1 MRSGEARRNTGAF
14 FCTEKGPGDDAS
26 FSVSLFD
33 RVPVRIIRRNRR
45 ILHSGV
51 IFMPDHKKAVN
62 DRDDGMPFLRL
73 EPEKRMCPI
82 VDPVSIY
89 KYPLATSEEM
99 GFRVLDNFPEEHIQ

>member
-1 MRSGEARRNTGAF
+1 
-14 FCTEKGPGDDAS
+14 
-26 FSVSLFD
+26 
-33 RVPVRIIRRNRR
+33 
-45 ILHSGV
+45 
-51 IFMPDHKKAVN
+51 MPDHKKAVN

-99 GFRVLDNFPEEHIQ
+99 G